1 MLFRSRATHKRLEW
15 RAKYASI
22 FKNVDSNALSIS
34 LYSHGMTAYIFL
46 NDLDSFKD
54 ESLTTLLAAIYE
66 HTDHIEERDYAAA
79 FNKDYVANL
88 EGLEIR
94 VAAYVKTDSPNCYR
108 VQVGTETREVPKY
121 QMVCN

>member
-1 MLFRSRATHKRLEW
+1 MCSSDL
-15 RAKYASI
+15 
-22 FKNVDSNALSIS
+22 
-34 LYSHGMTAYIFL
+34 TAYIFL

-66 HTDHIEERDYAAA
+66 HTDHIEEREYAAA